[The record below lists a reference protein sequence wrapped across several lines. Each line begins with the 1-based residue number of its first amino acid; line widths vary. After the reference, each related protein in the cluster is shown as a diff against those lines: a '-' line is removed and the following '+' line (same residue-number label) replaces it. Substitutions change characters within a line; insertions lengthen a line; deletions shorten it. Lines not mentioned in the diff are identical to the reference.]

1 WLASRF
7 IEDGWSVKKL
17 HRRILLSRAYGQASD
32 DCDEG
37 RRADPENKLVWRMP
51 RRRLELEG
59 LRDSLLAAAGALD
72 EKAGGPGVDLLKQP
86 YSTRRTVYGFIDR
99 QNLPGLFRTFDFASP
114 DVSTPARFRTTV
126 PQQALFLMNSAF
138 VVEQAKR
145 LAASPEVRQS
155 KSPPEKLEALY
166 RIVFARRPLDS
177 EV

>member
-114 DVSTPARFRTTV
+114 DVSTPQRFVTTV
-126 PQQALFLMNSAF
+126 PQQALFMLNSPF
-138 VVEQAKR
+138 LVERARALVAKPEFKPD
-145 LAASPEVRQS
+145 AAYEEQIH
-155 KSPPEKLEALY
+155 ELY
-166 RIVFARRPLDS
+166 QRV
-177 EV
+177 